1 MCELLTTTTY
11 FLPKSIYMSI
21 NVAQTFYGFKKNLE
35 GNRVSLFKGVT
46 KYFLKL
52 PIFMQFTFTS
62 VYSSLIKNQQKK
74 TNQDS
79 INFDSLK
86 SLSEFTRIFPNLPE
100 FTHLSSELARQCWS
114 RDWSNNWSSR

>member
-1 MCELLTTTTY
+1 MLHKHFMVLKKTWKGTGY
-11 FLPKSIYMSI
+11 LFL
-21 NVAQTFYGFKKNLE
+21 
-35 GNRVSLFKGVT
+35 KGVT

-62 VYSSLIKNQQKK
+62 VYSSLIKTTTKK

-86 SLSEFTRIFPNLPE
+86 SLSEFTRIFPNLTE
-100 FTHLSSELARQCWS
+100 FTQNLLT
-114 RDWSNNWSSR
+114 

>member
-1 MCELLTTTTY
+1 
-11 FLPKSIYMSI
+11 MSI

-35 GNRVSLFKGVT
+35 GNRVSFFKGVT

-62 VYSSLIKNQQKK
+62 VYSSLIKTTTKK

-100 FTHLSSELARQCWS
+100 FTQNLLTWAA
-114 RDWSNNWSSR
+114 NWLDNAGAGTGATTGAAGKAYAGA

>member
-1 MCELLTTTTY
+1 MLHKHFMVLKKLGREQGIF
-11 FLPKSIYMSI
+11 FL
-21 NVAQTFYGFKKNLE
+21 
-35 GNRVSLFKGVT
+35 KGVT

-62 VYSSLIKNQQKK
+62 VYSSLIKTTTKK

-100 FTHLSSELARQCWS
+100 FTQNLLT
-114 RDWSNNWSSR
+114 